1 MRTFHIVDIFG
12 LPAIIGLSEISDP
25 LESDSSTEAMIVP
38 KPECDPSACVGAD
51 LRRRWIGD
59 RVGLDVGFEFRNR
72 DCNRAQ
78 D

>member
-1 MRTFHIVDIFG
+1 MRTFHIVDIFD
-12 LPAIIGLSEISDP
+12 LPAIIVLVEISDP

-38 KPECDPSACVGAD
+38 KPECDPSAYVGAD
-51 LRRRWIGD
+51 LSRGWFGD
-59 RVGLDVGFEFRNR
+59 RVGLDIGFEFRKR